1 MEMKISTIAF
11 YLCLILCLCSCG
23 NSRKKDAVLLTEL
36 TRSEL
41 ILPPAPTTNQPRILV
56 YVGEGECG
64 VCSLRLPEWYTK
76 INELRQT
83 GIDSMQVLFVVEERE
98 MPRMEAA
105 VAESHIARIREI
117 VAIRPDSSR
126 LFLTT
131 NPIPSDY
138 RFHTFLLDKENR
150 VVLVGSPIGNPKMW
164 NLYKSTIAR
173 LAAHGGTLP
182 DKQTKMPLG
191 Q

>member
-1 MEMKISTIAF
+1 MKISTIAF
-11 YLCLILCLCSCG
+11 YLCLILGLCSCG
-23 NSRKKDAVLLTEL
+23 NSRKKDAVLLAEL

-41 ILPPAPTTNQPRILV
+41 ILPPDPTTNQPRILV

-83 GIDSMQVLFVVEERE
+83 GIDSVQVLFVVEERE

-117 VAIRPDSSR
+117 VAIRPDSAR

-138 RFHTFLLDKENR
+138 RFHTFLLDKDNR

-164 NLYKSTIAR
+164 ELYKSTIAR

-182 DKQTKMPLG
+182 DEQ
-191 Q
+191 